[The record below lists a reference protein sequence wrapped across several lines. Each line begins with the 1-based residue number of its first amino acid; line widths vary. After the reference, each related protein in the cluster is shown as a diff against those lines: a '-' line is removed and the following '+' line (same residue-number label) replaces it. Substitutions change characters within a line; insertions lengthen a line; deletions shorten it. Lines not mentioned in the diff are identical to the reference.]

1 MEGRRA
7 TTRCGNVDTEA
18 GVDANIEQERFW
30 NEDAGPAWVEHQERL
45 DALVGPFGRLSIDA
59 GAPAA
64 GEWVLDA
71 GCGTGATILELAE
84 RAGPAGHVMGIDI
97 SEVMLDRARSRV
109 AGAGL
114 GTVELVRADAQVAA
128 LPAEAFH
135 LVHSRFGVMF
145 FSDPVAAFANLR
157 SALRPEGRLA
167 FVCWRAPDLNPW
179 FSVPIAAVSGILEP
193 PPAPGPGAP
202 SPFALADPGITRAI
216 LERAGFS
223 AVAVEGR
230 EHPVRVAGAAEAGR
244 AGEIA
249 LSVLPVRAAYAAAP
263 PEVQGRAR
271 SAVQTALAPFSG
283 PDGTAL
289 PGAVWLVTARR

>member
-1 MEGRRA
+1 
-7 TTRCGNVDTEA
+7 
-18 GVDANIEQERFW
+18 VDANSEQERFW
-30 NEDAGPAWVEHQERL
+30 NEEAGPAWVEHQERL
-45 DALVGPFGRLSIDA
+45 DALVGPFGRLSLDA
-59 GAPAA
+59 GAPAP
-64 GEWVLDA
+64 GESVLDA
-71 GCGTGATILELAE
+71 GCGTGATVLELAA
-84 RAGPAGHVMGIDI
+84 RTGPAGHVVGIDI

-114 GTVELVRADAQVAA
+114 RTVELVCADAQTAA

-145 FSDPVAAFANLR
+145 FADPVAAFANLR

-167 FVCWRAPDLNPW
+167 FVCWQAPDRNPW

-223 AVAVEGR
+223 SIAVEGR
-230 EHPVRVAGAAEAGR
+230 EQPVRLAGAGENGR
-244 AGEIA
+244 AGELA
-249 LSVLPVRAAYAAAP
+249 LSMLPVRAACAAAP
-263 PEVQGRAR
+263 PEVRVRAR
-271 SAVQTALAPFSG
+271 SAVQAALTPYAG
-283 PDGTAL
+283 AGGVAL
-289 PGAVWLVTARR
+289 PGAAWLVTARR